1 MFQKGIFVINLREN
15 IELFKNEIDNIIKSV
30 NSCVGDEEVETLKL
44 KSEER
49 KQGNRTKHINSIL
62 LIFDNYD
69 YVLKEKQ
76 ASF

>member
-49 KQGNRTKHINSIL
+49 K
-62 LIFDNYD
+62 
-69 YVLKEKQ
+69 
-76 ASF
+76 